1 MKPRRRKIA
10 TRQWTKSAVAH
21 RTRSTAIRKMTLKK
35 RGRPPLQ
42 NQKRGKPSQA
52 LENIVGCRISHGW
65 KEGNEP
71 VSHWNAIVLD
81 QLPTNPSL
89 YLVKYDGIDCVYG
102 LELHSDQRILQL
114 KILPQKVSL
123 PQVRGFHLIR
133 TIVGRAVE
141 HEFEGKNGSQDE
153 WRGVVLA
160 QVPITK
166 AWFYITYERDPVLY
180 MYPLLDDYID
190 GNLHIIPDCPQAE
203 VTSEVDSNLIGRC
216 VRYSKG
222 DGTKKIGRI
231 VRQVLDE
238 PPTHFI
244 KFDDDT
250 HIYIYDLGEKDPL
263 K

>member
-1 MKPRRRKIA
+1 M
-10 TRQWTKSAVAH
+10 
-21 RTRSTAIRKMTLKK
+21 
-35 RGRPPLQ
+35 
-42 NQKRGKPSQA
+42 
-52 LENIVGCRISHGW
+52 E
-65 KEGNEP
+65 
-71 VSHWNAIVLD
+71 
-81 QLPTNPSL
+81 
-89 YLVKYDGIDCVYG
+89 
-102 LELHSDQRILQL
+102 
-114 KILPQKVSL
+114 
-123 PQVRGFHLIR
+123 
-133 TIVGRAVE
+133 
-141 HEFEGKNGSQDE
+141 
-153 WRGVVLA
+153 GVVLA